1 MSRLLIANVHKLGCS
16 VRNILSYS
24 KFIAYLA
31 TLCAST
37 SALAQLEEV
46 LVTAQK
52 RPESMLEAPLSLVVI
67 SEQELQQSHYV
78 DLADLAN
85 LTPNLQVLP
94 HPNAASTLLLFM
106 RGVGNSD
113 EQIIQDPSVAVYL
126 DGVYLSRSQ
135 GLASEFLELERIEV
149 LRGPQG
155 TLYGRNATSGAV
167 NLITKAPGFER
178 FNFSQTVDAGSR
190 GLLRATTHVNAPVN
204 DAFAVK
210 LSYRNSQQDGFVDN
224 TGTGARRFGDEDR
237 NAWRIDGLWQPSD
250 ALAVR
255 FVADKQESSDTPAYV
270 GAVGLLPERADAPKA
285 GSAWVSDLQVNDVS
299 AEGLTAILDWQLSS
313 EWSVKSITSKRELS
327 DFQYQDLHSG
337 VRGPIAVLIT
347 EAEGTQEQ
355 FSQELNLTYSN
366 ADESLAAIFGA
377 YWFDEDATRNARN
390 TVPGAKVRKLVFG
403 RKINNQ
409 AKALYGQ
416 VNWRPDWTDQKLE
429 LTLGVRASEDER
441 YVLLD
446 RAQQSL
452 PDGPL
457 MFAPMSN
464 IGQRDFD
471 NVSPSFMVRYQL
483 SDQLYVYAKQVEGYK
498 SGGFN
503 ARASTAARFSEG
515 FDDETLVSRE
525 LGVKAELLARRLR
538 VAATV
543 FQSDYDDIQM
553 NVQSDPN
560 NIVVADVLNAG
571 KASID
576 GFELDVDALVGEQS
590 ELTLRYGWLDA
601 GYDLIR
607 DANGHNVA
615 GNYRFMGAP
624 EHSLLLAWSG
634 VLGASAETGLRY
646 SISYSWRDQF
656 FGSNTTDAGVYKVP
670 AYGLVS
676 GDLSR
681 TLDFDWGRLDV
692 SLWGT
697 NLFNTAYYRWHY
709 NAGAGGP
716 IPSGVWGEPRTI
728 GLKLKL
734 EL

>member
-1 MSRLLIANVHKLGCS
+1 MRYVCS
-16 VRNILSYS
+16 KRKI
-24 KFIAYLA
+24 IAYFTA
-31 TLCAST
+31 FCAPLSV
-37 SALAQLEEV
+37 AAQLEEIV
-46 LVTAQK
+46 VTAQK
-52 RPESMLEAPLSLVVI
+52 RPESVLEAPLSLVVI
-67 SEQELQQSHYV
+67 NAQELQQSHYV
-78 DLADLAN
+78 DLADIAN
-85 LTPNLQVLP
+85 LAPNLQVLP

-113 EQIIQDPSVAVYL
+113 EQVIQDPSVAVYL

-135 GLASEFLELERIEV
+135 GLASEFLDIERIEV

-167 NLITKAPGFER
+167 NLVTKAP
-178 FNFSQTVDAGSR
+178 NSDSFSVSQAVDVGSR

-204 DAFAVK
+204 DAFAIK
-210 LSYRNSQQDGFVDN
+210 FSYQNSQQDGFVDN
-224 TGTGARRFGDEDR
+224 AGTGAQRFGDEDR
-237 NAWRIDGLWQPSD
+237 NAWRIDSVWRPSE
-250 ALAVR
+250 AFTARLI
-255 FVADKQESSDTPAYV
+255 ADKEEASDTPAYV
-270 GAVGLLPERADAPKA
+270 GAVGLLPDRVDAPNA
-285 GSAWVSDLQVNDVS
+285 GSAWVNDLQTNDVG
-299 AEGLTAILDWQLSS
+299 AEGLTAILDWQLSP
-313 EWSVKSITSKRELS
+313 EWSLKSITSKRELS

-347 EAEGTQEQ
+347 EAQGTQEQ
-355 FSQELNLTYSN
+355 LSQELNLTYSN
-366 ADESLAAIFGA
+366 ANESLTAILGA

-403 RKINNQ
+403 RKINNM

-416 VNWRPDWTDQKLE
+416 VSWRPDWREQNLE

-441 YVLLD
+441 YVLID

-464 IGQRDFD
+464 VGQRDFD
-471 NVSPSFMVRYQL
+471 NVSPSFMARYQL
-483 SDQLYVYAKQVEGYK
+483 SDQVYVYAKHVAGYK

-525 LGVKAELLARRLR
+525 LGIKAELLDRRLR
-538 VAATV
+538 VAATL

-571 KASID
+571 RASID

-590 ELTLRYGWLDA
+590 ELTLRYGWLNA
-601 GYDLIR
+601 NYDIIR
-607 DANGHNVA
+607 DANGQNVA
-615 GNYRFMGAP
+615 SDYRFMGAP
-624 EHSLLLAWSG
+624 EHSVSLAWSG

-646 SISYSWRDQF
+646 SVSYSWRDQF

-670 AYGLVS
+670 AYGLMS

-681 TLDFDWGRLDV
+681 AWDFDWGSLEA

-697 NLFNTAYYRWHY
+697 NLLDTAYYRWHY

>member
-1 MSRLLIANVHKLGCS
+1 MRNLSSKRKLIACFAAFCVPAS
-16 VRNILSYS
+16 
-24 KFIAYLA
+24 IA
-31 TLCAST
+31 
-37 SALAQLEEV
+37 AQLEEIV
-46 LVTAQK
+46 VTAQK
-52 RPESMLEAPLSLVVI
+52 RPEPMLEAPLSLVVI
-67 SEQELQQSHYV
+67 NEQELQQSHYV

-85 LTPNLQVLP
+85 LAPNLQVLP

-135 GLASEFLELERIEV
+135 GLASEFLDLERVEV

-167 NLITKAPGFER
+167 NLITKAPSFEAS
-178 FNFSQTVDAGSR
+178 NFSQTLDAGSR
-190 GLLRATTHVNAPVN
+190 GLLRATTHVNTPVT
-204 DAFAVK
+204 DTVAVK
-210 LSYRNSQQDGFVDN
+210 FSYQNSQQEGFVDN
-224 TGTGARRFGDEDR
+224 AGTGAQRFGDEDR
-237 NAWRIDGLWQPSD
+237 SAWRIDGLWRPSE
-250 ALAVR
+250 AFTARLI
-255 FVADKQESSDTPAYV
+255 ADKEEASDTPAYV
-270 GAVGLLPERADAPKA
+270 GAIGLLPKRLDAPNA
-285 GSAWVSDLQVNDVS
+285 GSAWVSDLQTNDVS
-299 AEGLTAILDWQLSS
+299 SEGITAILDWQLSS
-313 EWSVKSITSKRELS
+313 EWSLKSITSKRELS

-337 VRGPIAVLIT
+337 VRGPIAVLVT

-355 FSQELNLTYSN
+355 FSQELNLSYSN
-366 ADESLAAIFGA
+366 ADESLKAILGA
-377 YWFDEDATRNARN
+377 YWFEEDATRNARN

-403 RKINNQ
+403 RKINNK

-416 VNWRPDWTDQKLE
+416 LSWRPDWQDQSLE

-457 MFAPMSN
+457 MFAPISN

-471 NVSPSFMVRYQL
+471 NVSPSFMARYQL
-483 SDQLYVYAKQVEGYK
+483 SDLVYVYAKHVAGYK

-525 LGVKAELLARRLR
+525 LGIKAELFDRRLR

-576 GFELDVDALVGEQS
+576 GFELDVDALIGEQS
-590 ELTLRYGWLDA
+590 EITLRYGWLDA
-601 GYDLIR
+601 SYDVIR
-607 DANGHNVA
+607 DAGGQNVA

-624 EHSLLLAWSG
+624 EHSALLTWSG
-634 VLGASAETGLRY
+634 VVGASPESGLEY

-681 TLDFDWGRLDV
+681 RLDFDWGTLDI
-692 SLWGT
+692 SLWST
-697 NLFNTAYYRWHY
+697 NLLDIAFYRWHY

-734 EL
+734 DL

>member
-1 MSRLLIANVHKLGCS
+1 MSALLKASLSKLGPF
-16 VRNILSYS
+16 VQNIRS
-24 KFIAYLA
+24 KLNFIAC
-31 TLCAST
+31 CA
-37 SALAQLEEV
+37 ALTAPLSVAAQLEEIV
-46 LVTAQK
+46 ITAQK
-52 RPESMLEAPLSLVVI
+52 RPESLLESPLSLVVI
-67 SEQELQQSHYV
+67 SEQELERSHFV
-78 DLADLAN
+78 DLADLAT
-85 LTPNLQVLP
+85 LAPNLQVLP
-94 HPNAASTLLLFM
+94 HPNAASTLLLFI

-113 EQIIQDPSVAVYL
+113 EQVIQDPSVAVYL

-135 GLASEFLELERIEV
+135 GLASEFLDLERIEV

-167 NLITKAPGFER
+167 NLITKAPSFDAS
-178 FNFSQTVDAGSR
+178 NFSQTLNTGSR
-190 GLLRATTHVNAPVN
+190 ALLRATTHLNVPVS
-204 DAFAVK
+204 DSVAVK
-210 LSYRNSQQDGFVDN
+210 VSYQNSQQNGFVRN
-224 TGTGARRFGDEDR
+224 VGTGAPRFGDEDR

-250 ALAVR
+250 DLRVR
-255 FVADKQESSDTPAYV
+255 LIVDSEEASDTPAYV
-270 GAVGLLPERADAPKA
+270 GAVGLLPDRVDAPKA
-285 GSAWVSDLQVNDVS
+285 GSVWVSDLQKNDVQ
-299 AEGLTAILDWQLSS
+299 ADGLTAIVDWQVNSH
-313 EWSVKSITSKRELS
+313 WQVRSITSKRELS

-347 EAEGTQEQ
+347 EAQGTQEQ
-355 FSQELNLTYSN
+355 LSQELNLTYSN
-366 ADESLAAIFGA
+366 ADESLTAILGA
-377 YWFDEDATRNARN
+377 YWFDEDANRNARN

-403 RKINNQ
+403 RTINNK

-416 VNWRPDWTDQKLE
+416 VSWRPDWREQNLE

-441 YVLLD
+441 YVLID

-464 IGQRDFD
+464 VGQREFD
-471 NVSPSFMVRYQL
+471 NVSPSFMARYQL
-483 SDQLYVYAKQVEGYK
+483 SDQAYVYAKRVAGYK

-525 LGVKAELLARRLR
+525 LGVKAELLDRRLR

-571 KASID
+571 RASID
-576 GFELDVDALVGEQS
+576 GFELDIDALVGEQS

-601 GYDLIR
+601 NYDIIR
-607 DANGHNVA
+607 DANGQNIA
-615 GNYRFMGAP
+615 SDYRFMGAP
-624 EHSLLLAWSG
+624 EHSVLLAWSS
-634 VLGASAETGLRY
+634 VLGASAESGLRY
-646 SISYSWRDQF
+646 SVSYSWRDQF
-656 FGSNTTDAGVYKVP
+656 FGSNTTDAGVYQVP
-670 AYGLVS
+670 AHGLMS

-681 TLDFDWGRLDV
+681 AWDFDWGSLEA

-697 NLFNTAYYRWHY
+697 NLLDTAYYRWHY
-709 NAGAGGP
+709 NAGAGGA

>member
-1 MSRLLIANVHKLGCS
+1 MRNTYSKSALIAC
-16 VRNILSYS
+16 
-24 KFIAYLA
+24 LA
-31 TLCAST
+31 
-37 SALAQLEEV
+37 ALYAPACTFAQLEEV
-46 LVTAQK
+46 IVTAQK
-52 RPESMLEAPLSLVVI
+52 RTEPLLESPVSLVVI
-67 SEQELQQSHYV
+67 DERELQQSQYV
-78 DLADLAN
+78 DLADIAN
-85 LTPNLQVLP
+85 LAPNLQVLP

-135 GLASEFLELERIEV
+135 GLASEFLDLERVEV

-167 NLITKAPGFER
+167 NLITKAPSAEN
-178 FNFSQTVDAGSR
+178 FNFSQTLNAGSR

-204 DAFAVK
+204 DSFAVK
-210 LSYRNSQQDGFVDN
+210 LSYQNSQQDGFVN
-224 TGTGARRFGDEDR
+224 NAGTGAQRFGDEDR
-237 NAWRIDGLWQPSD
+237 SAWRIDSMWRPSE
-250 ALAVR
+250 ALSVR
-255 FVADKQESSDTPAYV
+255 FIADRQESSDTPTYV
-270 GAVGLLPERADAPKA
+270 GAVGLLPERVDAPKA
-285 GSAWVSDLQVNDVS
+285 GSTWVSELQTNDVS
-299 AEGLTAILDWQLSS
+299 SEGLTAILDWQVNS
-313 EWSVKSITSKRELS
+313 EWSVKSITAKRELS

-355 FSQELNLTYSN
+355 FSQELNLSYSN
-366 ADESLAAIFGA
+366 ADESLKAILGA

-403 RKINNQ
+403 RKINNE
-409 AKALYGQ
+409 AKALFGQ
-416 VNWRPDWTDQKLE
+416 VSWRPDWNDQNLE
-429 LTLGVRASEDER
+429 LTLGLRASEDKR

-457 MFAPMSN
+457 MFAPMSSV
-464 IGQRDFD
+464 GERDFD
-471 NVSPSFMVRYQL
+471 NVSPSFMARYQL
-483 SDQLYVYAKQVEGYK
+483 SDQVYVYAKQVAGYK

-525 LGVKAELLARRLR
+525 LGVKAELLDRRLR
-538 VAATV
+538 VAAAV

-571 KASID
+571 KATID
-576 GFELDVDALVGEQS
+576 GFELDIDALVGEQS

-601 GYDLIR
+601 GYDVIR
-607 DANGHNVA
+607 DVNGQNVVSA
-615 GNYRFMGAP
+615 YRFMGAP
-624 EHSLLLAWSG
+624 EHSVLLTWAG
-634 VLGASAETGLRY
+634 VVGASLDGGLEY

-670 AYGLVS
+670 AYGLIS
-676 GDLSR
+676 GDLRR
-681 TLDFDWGRLDV
+681 TLDFAWGRLEA

-697 NLFNTAYYRWHY
+697 NLLDTAYYRWHY
-709 NAGAGGP
+709 NAGAGGA

-728 GLKLKL
+728 GFKIKL
-734 EL
+734 EI

>member
-1 MSRLLIANVHKLGCS
+1 MQKINRKHNVIAC
-16 VRNILSYS
+16 
-24 KFIAYLA
+24 LA
-31 TLCAST
+31 ALCAPVST
-37 SALAQLEEV
+37 FAQLEEV
-46 LVTAQK
+46 VVTAQK
-52 RPESMLEAPLSLVVI
+52 RSEPLLEAPISLVVI
-67 SEQELQQSHYV
+67 SQQELLRSHYV

-85 LTPNLQVLP
+85 LAPNLQVLP

-135 GLASEFLELERIEV
+135 ALASEFLDLERIEV

-167 NLITKAPGFER
+167 NLMTKAPDPEAFV
-178 FNFSQTVDAGSR
+178 FSQALDTGSR
-190 GLLRATTHVNAPVN
+190 GLLRATAHLNTPLGN
-204 DAFAVK
+204 DFALK
-210 LSYRNSQQDGFVDN
+210 LSYQDSRQDGFVRN
-224 TGTGARRFGDEDR
+224 AGTGAQRFGDEDR
-237 NAWRIDGLWQPSD
+237 SAWRVDGLWRPNG
-250 ALAVR
+250 ALAIR
-255 FVADKQESSDTPAYV
+255 LVADKQESSDTPAYV
-270 GAVGLLPERADAPKA
+270 GAVGVLPERLDAPKV
-285 GSAWVSDLQVNDVS
+285 GSTWVSDLQTND
-299 AEGLTAILDWQLSS
+299 TSS
-313 EWSVKSITSKRELS
+313 EGFAAIVDWEVNSNWSVKSITSKRELS

-347 EAEGTQEQ
+347 EAEGTQSQ

-366 ADESLAAIFGA
+366 ADESLKAIVGA
-377 YWFDEDATRNARN
+377 YWFDEDAIRNARN

-403 RKINNQ
+403 RDINNTAQ
-409 AKALYGQ
+409 ALYGQ
-416 VNWRPDWTDQKLE
+416 VSWRPDLSDQNLE
-429 LTLGVRASEDER
+429 LTLGVRASKDER
-441 YVLLD
+441 YVLID

-452 PDGPL
+452 PDGLL
-457 MFAPMSN
+457 MFAPMSSV
-464 IGQRDFD
+464 GQRDFD
-471 NVSPSFMVRYQL
+471 NVSPSFMARYRL
-483 SDQLYVYAKQVEGYK
+483 SEQAYVYAKQVAGYK

-503 ARASTAARFSEG
+503 ARASTSARFSEG

-525 LGVKAELLARRLR
+525 LGFKAELLDRRVR

-543 FQSDYDDIQM
+543 FQSEYDDIQM

-571 KASID
+571 RASID
-576 GFELDVDALVGEQS
+576 GFELDIDALIGEQS
-590 ELTLRYGWLDA
+590 ELTLRYGWLDS

-607 DANGHNVA
+607 DANGQNVA
-615 GNYRFMGAP
+615 SDYRFMGAP

-634 VLGASAETGLRY
+634 VLGGFNDRGFEY
-646 SISYSWRDQF
+646 NISYSWRDQF

-681 TLDFDWGRLDV
+681 SVNFDWGRLDI

-697 NLFNTAYYRWHY
+697 NLLDNTYYRWQF

-716 IPSGVWGEPRTI
+716 IPSGVWGEPRAI

>member
-1 MSRLLIANVHKLGCS
+1 VRNLSSKRKLIACFAAFCVPAS
-16 VRNILSYS
+16 
-24 KFIAYLA
+24 IA
-31 TLCAST
+31 
-37 SALAQLEEV
+37 AQLEEIV
-46 LVTAQK
+46 VTAQK
-52 RPESMLEAPLSLVVI
+52 RPEPMLEAPLSLVVI
-67 SEQELQQSHYV
+67 NEQELLQSHYL

-85 LTPNLQVLP
+85 LAPNLQVLP
-94 HPNAASTLLLFM
+94 HPNAGSTLLLFM

-135 GLASEFLELERIEV
+135 GLASEFLDLERVEV

-167 NLITKAPGFER
+167 NLITKAPSFEAS
-178 FNFSQTVDAGSR
+178 NFSQTLDAGSR
-190 GLLRATTHVNAPVN
+190 GLLRATTHVNTPVT
-204 DAFAVK
+204 DTVAVK
-210 LSYRNSQQDGFVDN
+210 FSYQNSQQEGFVDN
-224 TGTGARRFGDEDR
+224 AGTGAQRFGDEDR
-237 NAWRIDGLWQPSD
+237 SAWRIDGLWRPSE
-250 ALAVR
+250 AFTARLI
-255 FVADKQESSDTPAYV
+255 ADKEEASDTPAYV
-270 GAVGLLPERADAPKA
+270 GAIGLLPDRLDAPNA
-285 GSAWVSDLQVNDVS
+285 GSAWVSDLQTNDVS
-299 AEGLTAILDWQLSS
+299 SEGITAILDWQLSS
-313 EWSVKSITSKRELS
+313 EWSLTSIASKRELS

-337 VRGPIAVLIT
+337 VRGPIAVLVT

-355 FSQELNLTYSN
+355 FSQELNLSYSN
-366 ADESLAAIFGA
+366 ADESLKAILGA
-377 YWFDEDATRNARN
+377 YWFEEDATRNARN

-403 RKINNQ
+403 RKISNK

-416 VNWRPDWTDQKLE
+416 VSWRPDWQDQSLE

-457 MFAPMSN
+457 MFAPMSSV
-464 IGQRDFD
+464 GQRDFD
-471 NVSPSFMVRYQL
+471 NVSPSLMARYQL
-483 SDQLYVYAKQVEGYK
+483 SEQVYVYAKQVAGYK

-525 LGVKAELLARRLR
+525 LGIKAELFDRRLR

-576 GFELDVDALVGEQS
+576 GFELDVDALIGEQS
-590 ELTLRYGWLDA
+590 EITLRYGWLDA
-601 GYDLIR
+601 SYDVIR
-607 DANGHNVA
+607 DAGGQNVA

-624 EHSLLLAWSG
+624 EHSVLLTWSG
-634 VLGASAETGLRY
+634 VVGASPESGLEY

-681 TLDFDWGRLDV
+681 RLDFDWGTLGI

-697 NLFNTAYYRWHY
+697 NLLDTAYYRWHY